1 MLISH
6 RNSAYVD
13 IPELER
19 GAGRIEQILN
29 SETPLNLIEAA
40 HLEGAALILRLLCEY
55 DFKTADDMVLVFK
68 RALQTINEDQEG

>member
-19 GAGRIEQILN
+19 GAGRLEQLLK
-29 SETPLNLIEAA
+29 SEAPLSLLETA
-40 HLEGAALILRLLCEY
+40 HIEGAAIMLRLLCEF